1 MFEKSSSLQY
11 FAIMLEPAPT
21 TTRVIIPPIIP
32 PGPNNASAAVMAVA
46 APANPV
52 VDITIRKIKAGIP
65 IPASLSTNSSI
76 KKLHFDLEFFVEIRV
91 YEDFHKWIKSNSFVS
106 VY

>member
-52 VDITIRKIKAGIP
+52 VDITIRYI
-65 IPASLSTNSSI
+65 SLDLKLSLGSIIEFIFLCSFRKNCVRLWSTEGLLFQQ
-76 KKLHFDLEFFVEIRV
+76 KP
-91 YEDFHKWIKSNSFVS
+91 
-106 VY
+106 

>member
-32 PGPNNASAAVMAVA
+32 PGPNNASAAVIAA

-52 VDITIRKIKAGIP
+52 VDITIRYI
-65 IPASLSTNSSI
+65 SLDLKLSLGSI
-76 KKLHFDLEFFVEIRV
+76 IEFIFLC
-91 YEDFHKWIKSNSFVS
+91 SFRKN
-106 VY
+106 